1 MRTVVPIGGKLTPA
15 LLLGWASADFS
26 AAETEC
32 VAWGFAV
39 DLGDDEAEDGAEDE
53 ADPVPADDTAVL

>member
-1 MRTVVPIGGKLTPA
+1 MRTVVPIGGNVTPA

-32 VAWGFAV
+32 VAVVVHG
-39 DLGDDEAEDGAEDE
+39 GDGARQR
-53 ADPVPADDTAVL
+53 DPLKFGTQAHGRAPAEQ